1 MDEDKNKESFEAQKK
16 ETKKIV
22 PNIQDT
28 FLTYTVKAFSF
39 TFKVSAIIL
48 LPGIL
53 FALFSDKKRNSY
65 IKNKQFIKKYSEL
78 VIKVNSIINEKNIT
92 GNDLPEVS
100 KWINNEFDFN
110 LRSIVALEIELNEDL
125 IKIIK

>member
-1 MDEDKNKESFEAQKK
+1 MKFLKK
-16 ETKKIV
+16 L
-22 PNIQDT
+22 Q
-28 FLTYTVKAFSF
+28 LH
-39 TFKVSAIIL
+39 
-48 LPGIL
+48 
-53 FALFSDKKRNSY
+53 
-65 IKNKQFIKKYSEL
+65 KQFIKKYSEL
-78 VIKVNSIINEKNIT
+78 VTKVNSIINDKNIT